1 MKNLLSTLTAAAVI
15 AGTFTMP
22 ATAYTTEK
30 PAEYS
35 HTIEDSVKNDKLY
48 IRGYSVEDT
57 KAFLWEDQIVFAEE
71 VYGVDE
77 NGNIYIKEPNTEDE
91 SDDEEPEDEY
101 LHDHEVEVYTIKDGE
116 KKKINDYDSGYETG
130 RSHWNKGLKPYTT
143 YKFQLKISY
152 LVGAHTYEDGTT
164 KPVYKIHWSDPIKIR
179 TCPKKTGFT
188 FTKVARHTARLHWKA
203 VKCEGYK
210 LQQYNYKKKKW
221 ATIRTLPK
229 SKTSAKLTGLKANT
243 KYKFRVMPYGHVAD
257 KKYPRKFIIK
267 NKGFIYSSALFA
279 KPSKAVVLRTKK

>member
-22 ATAYTTEK
+22 ATAYTSK
-30 PAEYS
+30 DPAEYTHS
-35 HTIEDSVKNDKLY
+35 FEESVKNDKLY
-48 IRGYSVEDT
+48 IRGYNIEDT
-57 KAFLWEDQIVFAEE
+57 KILLYEDNIVAPECW
-71 VYGVDE
+71 YYVDE
-77 NGNIYIKEPNTEDE
+77 NGEVRARDE
-91 SDDEEPEDEY
+91 YDFDEYNDEY

-152 LVGAHTYEDGTT
+152 LVGAHTNEDGTT

-188 FTKVARHTARLHWKA
+188 FTKVARHTARLRWKA

-229 SKTSAKLTGLKANT
+229 GKTSAKLTGLKANT

-257 KKYPRKFIIK
+257 KRYPREAVIK
-267 NKGFIYSSALFA
+267 NQGTIYTSALFA